1 MTTDQSKSWLLSF
14 EIKPIGIEYG
24 WNNIVHF
31 NSLPTDDYYKYGSRM
46 PAIWFISGT
55 TQLHMR
61 FSANKV
67 LPMYNHDKNLTQNE
81 FTHIQLIQRPNDQG
95 KYMLSVYIGGVKVY
109 GIENKDARSWNNVDA
124 YVSSPLF
131 RPAKAYVRN
140 FVYKNFAGGKPLI
153 SLHSCYKSYRRS
165 CKFA

>member
-24 WNNIVHF
+24 WNNIAHF
-31 NSLPTDDYYKYGSRM
+31 SSLPVDDCCNYGSRM
-46 PAIWFISGT
+46 PAVWFFSGT
-55 TQLHMR
+55 TRIHVR

-67 LPMYNHDKNLTQNE
+67 VGVYNHNENLTQNV
-81 FTHIQLIQRPNDQG
+81 FTHIQLMQAPNDHG
-95 KYMLSVYIGGVKVY
+95 KYVLSVQIGGVKVY
-109 GIENKDARSWNNVDA
+109 EIENKDARSWNNVDA